1 MSCVCA
7 FFANGMEEVEALTVV
22 DLLRRAGVDVTTV
35 SIHETTEIQSAHGI
49 RIHGDGI
56 LDEVEDFQRFDMIF
70 LPGGAGGTDNLE
82 SNEKVRDVIESFA
95 EQGKKIAAICAAPRI
110 LGRMGLLRGKRAT
123 SYPSVMNLLDGA
135 DVTENSVETDGNITT
150 SRGVGT
156 AIDMGL
162 ELIRILCG
170 QKQSEE
176 IRQSIVYKG
185 KIN

>member
-1 MSCVCA
+1 
-7 FFANGMEEVEALTVV
+7 
-22 DLLRRAGVDVTTV
+22 
-35 SIHETTEIQSAHGI
+35 
-49 RIHGDGI
+49 
-56 LDEVEDFQRFDMIF
+56 
-70 LPGGAGGTDNLE
+70 
-82 SNEKVRDVIESFA
+82 
-95 EQGKKIAAICAAPRI
+95 
-110 LGRMGLLRGKRAT
+110 
-123 SYPSVMNLLDGA
+123 MNLLDGA